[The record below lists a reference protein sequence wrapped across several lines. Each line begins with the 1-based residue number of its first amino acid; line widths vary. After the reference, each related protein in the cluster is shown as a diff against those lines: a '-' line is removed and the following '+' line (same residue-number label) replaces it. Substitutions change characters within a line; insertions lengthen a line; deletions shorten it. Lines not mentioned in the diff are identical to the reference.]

1 MEARRFHSFYLLKD
15 SLLPVLVSFNLLI
28 LLSGFIEM
36 FESSIFFGDNC
47 TFIAFLTLLLSFII
61 WLLEYKQEWN
71 NHVYGNVFNN
81 AVGESTNVR
90 IGFFLFIISEV
101 MFFFSFFF
109 LYFYNSIWTIPEFFG
124 IIWPGANIPILS
136 SISVALPL
144 TVLLLTSSGTI
155 NIAIISVFL
164 RNEQSLVYNIVLTIV
179 LGSLFILSQLKEYHE
194 LVFGITDGISGAI
207 FFMITGLHG
216 FHVFLGLCFIFLA
229 FIYYIN
235 FSITS
240 SLQIPQAFV
249 FLEVSAWYW
258 HFVDFIWL
266 IVYSWLYDWRVIFN
280 FTFLDTYRVLY
291 LLS

>member
-1 MEARRFHSFYLLKD
+1 MEARRLHSFYLLKD
-15 SLLPVLVSFNLLI
+15 SLLPLLVSFNLLI
-28 LLSGFIEM
+28 LLSGLIEM

-47 TFIAFLTLLLSFII
+47 TYISFLSLLLSFLI
-61 WLLEYKQEWN
+61 WLLEYKQEWSN
-71 NHVYGNVFNN
+71 FVYGNFSNL

-155 NIAIISVFL
+155 NIAIISIFL
-164 RNEQSLVYNIVLTIV
+164 RDEISLIINIILTIL
-179 LGSLFILSQLKEYHE
+179 LGTLFILSQLMEYHE

-229 FIYYIN
+229 FIYYSN
-235 FSITS
+235 FSLTS
-240 SLQIPQAFV
+240 SFYIPQSFV

-280 FTFLDTYRVLY
+280 FSFLDTYRILY
-291 LLS
+291 LIF

>member
-1 MEARRFHSFYLLKD
+1 LEARRLHAFYLLKD
-15 SLLPVLVSFNLLI
+15 SLLPLLVSFNLLFI
-28 LLSGFIEM
+28 LSGLIEM
-36 FESSIFFGDNC
+36 FESGIFLGDNC
-47 TFIAFLTLLLSFII
+47 TYIAFISLLISFLA
-61 WLLEYKQEWN
+61 WLLEYKQEWSN
-71 NHVYGNVFNN
+71 FVYGNFSNN
-81 AVGESTNVR
+81 LIGESMNVR

-124 IIWPGANIPILS
+124 IVWPGANIPILS

-164 RNEQSLVYNIVLTIV
+164 RDEVNLIINIILTIL
-179 LGSLFILSQLKEYHE
+179 LGSLFILSQLLEYHE
-194 LVFGITDGISGAI
+194 LVFGITDGISGSI

-229 FIYYIN
+229 FIYYLN

-240 SLQIPQAFV
+240 NFYLPQAFV

-266 IVYSWLYDWRVIFN
+266 IVYSWLYDWRILFN
-280 FTFLDTYRVLY
+280 FTLIDSFKILYFLF
-291 LLS
+291 